1 MMKALRINLLKS
13 SVIGLLL
20 LTMVA
25 PVFANDECAPAVDA
39 ADAMNVNQKECD
51 YSNEGLNGFLQRA
64 LKKDGEATKPD
75 KNAVSETQSKEG
87 AVIAP
92 DKHPQVATK
101 PSVLT
106 KAQDS
111 IARQFMLDVE
121 VDQWANVALARAQ
134 LLPKA
139 MERCGKTFSVV
150 RESYRSLPMG
160 RIELRLRIEC
170 DE

>member
-1 MMKALRINLLKS
+1 MIS
-13 SVIGLLL
+13 LLL
-20 LTMVA
+20 STMVA
-25 PVFANDECAPAVDA
+25 PVFANDVCEPAVDA

-64 LKKDGEATKPD
+64 LKKDGEAAKRN
-75 KNAVSETQSKEG
+75 KNAVSETQDKEG

-106 KAQDS
+106 EAQHS
-111 IARQFMLDVE
+111 VARQFSLDVE
-121 VDQWANVALARAQ
+121 VDQWAKVALARAQ

-150 RESYRSLPMG
+150 RETYRSLPMG
-160 RIELRLRIEC
+160 RIELRLHIEC
-170 DE
+170 DR